1 MDSFADKPTTT
12 TTTTGK
18 CVFTIPGTFNLTVY
32 KPSVTICF
40 CVCLLE
46 YANLEVVVLQKSRR
60 VVPLMNEWRI
70 FLYGRRRRVNLSQF
84 TTIQNRRND

>member
-18 CVFTIPGTFNLTVY
+18 CV
-32 KPSVTICF
+32 SVTICF